1 MKRVLIFVVLLMT
14 SVSLSAQDAP
24 IVEEKYVTQFLG
36 IPVDGTK
43 SEMIAKL
50 KEKGFVSNEYYP
62 DVLEGEFNG
71 RQVEVQIQTNNDKVC
86 RIIVVYITSFD
97 ESVIKRGFNTL
108 CYQFKNNPKY
118 ITPDDFDNFIIAE
131 NERISHEMLVH
142 NKEYVADCYQHL
154 GRIELLMGSMGGDV
168 DRNELQRIVKDVIP
182 KRRVWFC
189 IAKNNLGYS
198 IVIFY
203 ENGYNMANGEDL

>member
-1 MKRVLIFVVLLMT
+1 MKRLSIFAVLLMT

-24 IVEEKYVTQFLG
+24 AKEEKDVTKFLG

-50 KEKGFVSNEYYP
+50 KEKGFVSNEYNP

-71 RQVEVQIQTNNDKVC
+71 QQVEVQIQTNNDKVC

-97 ESVIKRGFNTL
+97 ESVIEHGFNTL

-118 ITPDDFDNFIIAE
+118 MTPDDFDNFIIAE
-131 NERISHEMLVH
+131 NERIFHEILVH
-142 NKEYVADCYQHL
+142 NKKYVADFYQHL
-154 GRIELLMGSMGGDV
+154 DRTELLMGSMGADV
-168 DRNELQRIVKDVIP
+168 DRNKLQRIVKDVIL

-189 IAKNNLGYS
+189 IAKNDLGYS